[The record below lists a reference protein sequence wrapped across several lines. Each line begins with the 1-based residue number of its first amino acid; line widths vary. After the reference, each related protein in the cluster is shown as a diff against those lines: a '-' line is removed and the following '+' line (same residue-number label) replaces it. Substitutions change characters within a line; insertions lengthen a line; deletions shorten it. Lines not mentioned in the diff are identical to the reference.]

1 MIDASSPWL
10 IAFIICLFILS
21 AFFSGTETAY
31 SSVNKIRLRKYAEE
45 GNTRAAQALAIAENF
60 HTTIT
65 TILIGNNIVNILLT
79 SIVTAVFSDLFGAAG
94 LAYATMTMTI
104 FILIFGEIL
113 PKAIGKDYAEFVA
126 IKAVRIMNWFIWLLT
141 PFSYLFNLFQKVL
154 NRYRNDQ
161 EQPTVTQEELLTIVD
176 TIQEEGYMDAEERE
190 LIHSAIEFDDAL
202 VRDVQTPR
210 VDLFAIDIND
220 PLEKIVH
227 LLLENKYARIPV
239 YEETIDNIIG
249 VLIERDLMTSLVKRE
264 EPNLREMM
272 REVVFV
278 AEHMPIADALQ
289 TMQKQKAHLAVVID
303 EFGGTSGV
311 VTIEDVLEELVGEI
325 YDEYD
330 EVVQLF
336 EQVNDHTW
344 LVDGELELED
354 LFEKHLQYKNVP
366 SSEYNTVSGWVYE
379 NSQTVPENGLIFTYE
394 AFVIEIIDAK
404 NRRINKIKITKQL

>member
-10 IAFIICLFILS
+10 IAFIIFLFILS

-45 GNTRAAQALAIAENF
+45 GNVRAAKALEIAENF

-79 SIVTAVFSDLFGAAG
+79 SIVTAIFSQLFGAAG
-94 LAYATMTMTI
+94 LAYATVTMTV

-126 IKAVRIMNWFIWLLT
+126 MQAVGIMSWFIWLLT
-141 PFSYLFNLFQKVL
+141 PFSFLFNLFQKL
-154 NRYRNDQ
+154 LTRYRKID
-161 EQPTVTQEELLTIVD
+161 EQPSVTQEELLTIVD
-176 TIQEEGYMDAEERE
+176 TIQEEGYMDEEERE
-190 LIHSAIEFDDAL
+190 LIQSAIEFDDVF

-210 VDLFAIDIND
+210 VDMFAIDVND
-220 PLEKIVH
+220 SLDKIVH
-227 LLLENKYARIPV
+227 LLLENQYSRIPV

-249 VLIERDLMTSLVKRE
+249 VMIERDLMTALIKRE
-264 EPNLREMM
+264 TPVLRDLV
-272 REVVFV
+272 RETMFV
-278 AEHMPIADALQ
+278 AEHMTIADALQ
-289 TMQKQKAHLAVVID
+289 VMQKQKAHLAIVID

-311 VTIEDVLEELVGEI
+311 ITAEDILEQLVGEI

-336 EQVNDHTW
+336 EQLDEVTW
-344 LVDGELELED
+344 IADGELELED
-354 LFEKHLQYKNVP
+354 LFEKHLKYKNIP
-366 SSEYNTVSGWVYE
+366 SSEYNTVAGWVYE
-379 NSQTVPENGLIFTYE
+379 NSPTVPDNGQRFTYE
-394 AFVIEIIDAK
+394 EFEIEIIDAK
-404 NRRINKIKITKQL
+404 NRRINKIKITKQ